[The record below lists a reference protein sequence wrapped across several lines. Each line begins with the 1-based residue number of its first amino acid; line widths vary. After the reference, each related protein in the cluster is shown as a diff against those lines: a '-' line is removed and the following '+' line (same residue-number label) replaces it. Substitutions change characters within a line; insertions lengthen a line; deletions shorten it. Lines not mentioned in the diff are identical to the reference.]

1 MAKAFFIKTLSGLQ
15 PEDDAGREA
24 LRGLGLGEVVE
35 CEIRR
40 PRNIKMHRLFW
51 KLCSTIAEAVGTT
64 TAENV
69 CDVLKFRTG
78 HVRQIET
85 KKGVV
90 KVPRSISFAQMDQAA
105 FNTFFDR
112 ACAVVCEE
120 WLPHMEASELR
131 REIEQMAGGSY
142 QAPNARKSAA

>member
-1 MAKAFFIKTLSGLQ
+1 MAKAFFVKTLTGLQ

-24 LRGLGLGEVVE
+24 LLGLRLGQLCEV
-35 CEIRR
+35 EIKR
-40 PRNIKMHRLFW
+40 PRNLQMHRLFW
-51 KLCSTIAEAVGTT
+51 KLCSTIGEAVGVEP
-64 TAENV
+64 ENV

-85 KKGVV
+85 KSGVI
-90 KVPRSISFAQMDQAA
+90 KVPRSISFAKMDQAA

-112 ACAVVCEE
+112 ACVVVCSE
-120 WLPHMEASELR
+120 WLPHMEATELR

-142 QAPNARKSAA
+142 QAPNPKRSAA